1 VALLLLRF
9 AAALMIAGA
18 YHYASQSSLDTWVLI
33 ASGLALLLLLLG
45 LGTRVVALIC
55 AVIALGV
62 GAMHSDWRT
71 AVIAVQGFNLMAI
84 ALLGAGA
91 YSIDAYLFGRRV
103 IKLDN

>member
-1 VALLLLRF
+1 MALLLLRF

-18 YHYASQSSLDTWVLI
+18 CHFASPSPLSTVVLI
-33 ASGLALLLLLLG
+33 AAGLAILLLVLG
-45 LGTRVVALIC
+45 LGTRVIALIC

-62 GAMHSDWRT
+62 GSMQSNWYT
-71 AVIAVQGFNLMAI
+71 AVIAVQGFNLLAI

-103 IKLDN
+103 INLDR